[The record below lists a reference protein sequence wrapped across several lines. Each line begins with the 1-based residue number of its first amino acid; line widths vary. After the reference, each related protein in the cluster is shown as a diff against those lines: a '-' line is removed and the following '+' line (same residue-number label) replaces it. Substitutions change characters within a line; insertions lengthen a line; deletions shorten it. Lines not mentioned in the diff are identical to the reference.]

1 MALRK
6 KSIYT
11 QNYYQ
16 TVHSFCDNTIFQTT
30 INNKATTSHHPH
42 PFLSSHKY
50 ILFNMSPS
58 LEHHTNVRTSTN
70 TLKSRHDGRG
80 GKSITSNNYY
90 SIEAGIF
97 DVELLYFLFDI
108 LSFMYGKCR
117 NQLGML
123 YVFANRFYRS
133 YQSLFVPHT

>member
-1 MALRK
+1 MFLPNHLF
-6 KSIYT
+6 ILWHT
-11 QNYYQ
+11 ILQ
-16 TVHSFCDNTIFQTT
+16 TS

-108 LSFMYGKCR
+108 LSFMYGKCK
-117 NQLGML
+117 NQPGG
-123 YVFANRFYRS
+123 VIRICKQFYYHS
-133 YQSLFVPHT
+133 YPSLFVPYT

>member
-1 MALRK
+1 MTNSQRIEN
-6 KSIYT
+6 SHYT
-11 QNYYQ
+11 IP
-16 TVHSFCDNTIFQTT
+16 SFCDNGNLQTT

-58 LEHHTNVRTSTN
+58 LEHHKNVCTSTN

-123 YVFANRFYRS
+123 YVFANRFYS
-133 YQSLFVPHT
+133 LHQSLFVPHT